1 MMCTIDIDKWHE
13 LQDSLTIELQNV
25 EIDIN
30 STMMAENIVISG
42 DLEILTILKFD
53 IFNNVT
59 GRHSENHDIN
69 DLNDEDHDSLIDG
82 IINYVENN
90 RYELEGRT

>member
-13 LQDSLTIELQNV
+13 LQNSLTIELENV

-53 IFNNVT
+53 IFNNIT
-59 GRHSENHDIN
+59 SKITENHDIN
-69 DLNDEDHDSLIDG
+69 DLNDEDHDSLMDG

-90 RYELEGRT
+90 RHNLQGE